1 MNKSYNRAVEQLTVK
16 VRNLSDDF
24 RFWGIFA
31 NFSLNNVTK
40 LASKPMKFTTIIET
54 IVEINLLIFAEFS

>member
-40 LASKPMKFTTIIET
+40 LASKLIKLTILIEIIIEKN
-54 IVEINLLIFAEFS
+54 VSSFC